1 MSSTITINT
10 TLEERV
16 EELEKK
22 AERIGDS
29 KDTESRVDSASE
41 DIGRICKR
49 LDDVTEKAGELQFYV
64 RLYEGAF
71 DEKRDGNI
79 QPQIE
84 TALEKVK
91 IDDEELLAAAQDNRL
106 ADLEDQVEE
115 AEKTIDEAIDSMRDA
130 IEGEQSDWEAD
141 LKSAEELN
149 EIVGGGSGFQDLIG
163 NMRRFL
169 TSKMWNTNK
178 DPSQL
183 KAQWKRYERKWED
196 NAGKHGWDTFQRDH
210 DLDDSTVEELK
221 QFGDDEPVRLSDLS
235 LHTLEE
241 IKRVPELESA
251 LQLEVRS

>member
-1 MSSTITINT
+1 MSTTAINT

-41 DIGRICKR
+41 GIGRICKR
-49 LDDVTEKAGELQFYV
+49 LDDVTGKAGELQFYV

-71 DEKRDGNI
+71 DERRREEI
-79 QPQIE
+79 QTQVG

-91 IDDEELLAAAQDNRL
+91 VDDEELLAAAQEKRL
-106 ADLEDQVEE
+106 ADIEDQVEGGE
-115 AEKTIDEAIDSMRDA
+115 ASIDDAIDAMRNA
-130 IEGEQSDWEAD
+130 IEDEQSDWETD

-149 EIVGGGSGFQDLIG
+149 EIVGGGSGFQNLIG

-169 TSKMWNTNK
+169 TNKMWNTSK

-183 KAQWKRYERKWED
+183 QAQWKRYEQKWEE
-196 NAGKHGWDTFQRDH
+196 NAGKHGWETFQRDH